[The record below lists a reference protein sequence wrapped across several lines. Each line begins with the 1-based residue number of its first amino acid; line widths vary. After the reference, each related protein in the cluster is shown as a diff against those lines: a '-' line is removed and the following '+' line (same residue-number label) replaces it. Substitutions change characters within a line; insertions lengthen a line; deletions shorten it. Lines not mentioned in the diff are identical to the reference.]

1 MKKILLLF
9 VVGLLAVAGHK
20 TQAQVVGF
28 VTHPA
33 AARGNLEI
41 GIMSNAAAPFWG
53 ISLDTVTRSGRMIVG
68 RSAGGPAA
76 GDSLACDTTL
86 INSSQMAGKVVVL
99 YRGVCPFGVKAL
111 AAQRAGAVGVIIVNN
126 QTTMINMAAG
136 DVGGQVTIP
145 VILITQADGARL
157 RPFIDSGDST
167 NILIGQK
174 RGFFADDFGFTGTGS
189 IVRPMD
195 WSVPF
200 TQAERPGD
208 YVLKL
213 GANVSNFG
221 QNAQTN
227 VNLNI
232 RVDFTNP
239 AGVTSTIYNQTGTL
253 ASLPKDSVRT
263 ITTPDLDLNAT
274 GRGRYSIRYE
284 ATSASPDQFDGD
296 NVNTQVLVLSDS
308 IYSKARVDSAGNP
321 LLSGGIRPTDAT
333 AGPYDFGIWF
343 YAKRGHRVKIDK
355 LKFAF
360 VSNPGVQ
367 LFNETVVGKVQQWI
381 DANANNAIDPG
392 ELLEMGEGFYV
403 YADSLGSNSVREV
416 AITDI
421 NTSQPGVRLDSNGVY
436 LISMNYTGASV
447 GIFTCVDP
455 QMDYT
460 ASRPFYDNQFVSPVF
475 VATWNPNGFG
485 PTRVPS
491 ISAVTSI
498 ITNTSSVENRERNDL
513 SIRVYPNPARSDVY
527 VRLNAE
533 SVIGKV
539 NYEVMDI
546 TGRVVMSG
554 EKMIDGMS
562 DQINLSVA
570 GLQQGVYTLVTKT
583 GKGFNSSRFVVTK

>member
-1 MKKILLLF
+1 MKKILLSLF
-9 VVGLLAVAGHK
+9 AGLFAVASLESN
-20 TQAQVVGF
+20 AQVVGF
-28 VTHPA
+28 VTHPS

-41 GIMSNAAAPFWG
+41 GIMASAWAV
-53 ISLDTVTRSGRMIVG
+53 SLDSLTRSGRMVVG
-68 RSAGGPAA
+68 RSAGGTAA

-86 INSSQMAGKVVVL
+86 INAAQIAGRVAVL
-99 YRGVCPFGVKAL
+99 YRGTCEFGTKAL
-111 AAQRAGAVGVIIVNN
+111 AAQRAGAVACIIVNN
-126 QTTMINMAAG
+126 QTTMINLAG
-136 DVGGQVTIP
+136 GGNGLNVTIP

-189 IVRPMD
+189 IIRPID

-213 GANVSNFG
+213 GANVANFG

-253 ASLPKDSVRT
+253 ASLPIDSTRL

-274 GRGRYSIRYE
+274 GKGRYSIRYE
-284 ATSASPDQFDGD
+284 ATAANTDQFDGD
-296 NVNTQVLVLSDS
+296 NINTQVLVLSDS
-308 IYSKARVDSAGNP
+308 IYSKSRVDSAGNP
-321 LLSGGIRPTDAT
+321 LLSGGIRPSDAT

-343 YAKRGHRVKIDK
+343 YANRGHRVKVDK
-355 LKFAF
+355 VKFAF
-360 VSNPGVQ
+360 VANAGIQ
-367 LFNETVVGKVQQWI
+367 LINETVVAKVQQWI
-381 DANANNAIDPG
+381 DANTNNAIDPG

-421 NTSQPGVRLDSNGVY
+421 NTNQPGVRLDSNGVY
-436 LISMNYTGASV
+436 VISVAYTGIQT

-455 QMDYT
+455 VMDYT
-460 ASRPFYDNQFVSPVF
+460 SSRPLYNNQFISPVF

-513 SIRVYPNPARSDVY
+513 NIRVYPNPARNDLY

-533 SVIGKV
+533 SMIGMV

-546 TGRVVMSG
+546 TGRVVLTG
-554 EKMIDGMS
+554 EKMIDGMN

-583 GKGFNSSRFVVTK
+583 TKGFNSSRFVVTK

>member
-1 MKKILLLF
+1 MKKILLSLF
-9 VVGLLAVAGHK
+9 AGLFAVAGLESN
-20 TQAQVVGF
+20 AQVVGF
-28 VTHPA
+28 VTHPS

-53 ISLDTVTRSGRMIVG
+53 ISIDTVTRSGRMIVG
-68 RSAGGPAA
+68 RSAGGVSA

-86 INSSQMAGKVVVL
+86 INPSQLAGKVVVL
-99 YRGVCPFGVKAL
+99 YRGTCPFGVKAL
-111 AAQRAGAVGVIIVNN
+111 AAQRAGAVGVVIVNN
-126 QTTMINMAAG
+126 QTTMINMSAG

-145 VILITQADGARL
+145 VILISQADGARL

-174 RGFFADDFGFTGTGS
+174 RGFFANDFGFSGTAS
-189 IVRPMD
+189 VIRPME

-208 YVLKL
+208 YIMKL
-213 GANVSNFG
+213 GANISNFG

-239 AGVTSTIYNQTGTL
+239 AGTTSTIYNQTGTL
-253 ASLPKDSVRT
+253 ASLPKDSIRL

-274 GRGRYSIRYE
+274 GKGRYTIRYE
-284 ATSASPDQFDGD
+284 ATSANPDGFDGD
-296 NVNTQVLVLSDS
+296 NVNIQTLVLSDS
-308 IYSKARVDSAGNP
+308 IYSKARVDSLGRP
-321 LLSGGIRPTDAT
+321 LLSGGIRPSDAT

-343 YAKRGHRVKIDK
+343 YAKRGHRVKVDK
-355 LKFAF
+355 VKFAF
-360 VSNPGVQ
+360 VANAGIQ
-367 LFNETVVGKVQQWI
+367 LINETVVAKVQQWI
-381 DANANNAIDPG
+381 DIDLNDAIDPG
-392 ELLEMGEGFYV
+392 ELLEMGEGFYQ
-403 YADSLGSNSVREV
+403 YTDSLGSNSVREV

-421 NTSQPGVRLDSNGVY
+421 NTNQPGVRLDSNGVY
-436 LISMNYTGASV
+436 MISVAYTGTQT

-460 ASRPFYDNQFVSPVF
+460 LSRLFYDTQYVSPVF

-498 ITNTSSVENRERNDL
+498 LTNTSGVADQQRNDM
-513 SIRVYPNPARSDVY
+513 SIRVYPNPARNDVY
-527 VRLNAE
+527 VRLSAE
-533 SVIGKV
+533 SMIGKV

-554 EKMIDGMS
+554 EKVIDGMS

-570 GLQQGVYTLVTKT
+570 GLQQGVYTVVTKT
-583 GKGFNSSRFVVTK
+583 AKGFNSSRFVVTK

>member
-1 MKKILLLF
+1 MKKILLSLF
-9 VVGLLAVAGHK
+9 AGLLAVAGLE

-68 RSAGGPAA
+68 RSAGGTAA

-86 INSSQMAGKVVVL
+86 INASQMAGRVVVL

-174 RGFFADDFGFTGTGS
+174 RGFFANDFGFS
-189 IVRPMD
+189 IENLIRPID
-195 WSVPF
+195 FAVPAN
-200 TQAERPGD
+200 QAERPGD

-213 GANVSNFG
+213 GADIVNYG

-227 VNLNI
+227 VNLNVK
-232 RVDFTNP
+232 VDFTNRS
-239 AGVTSTIYNQTGTL
+239 GSTSTIYNQNGTV
-253 ASLPKDSVRT
+253 ASLPKDSTRT
-263 ITTPDLDLNAT
+263 ALVPDLDLNAT
-274 GRGRYSIRYE
+274 GAGRYTITYT
-284 ATSASPDQFDGD
+284 ATSSNTDDFSGD
-296 NVNTQVLVLSDS
+296 NVSIQTLLLTDS
-308 IYSKARVDSAGNP
+308 IYSKARVDSLGRP
-321 LLSGGIRPTDAT
+321 TLSGGVRPGSAT
-333 AGPYDFGIWF
+333 AGPYDIGIFF
-343 YAKRGHRVKIDK
+343 YAKRGHRLKIDK

-360 VSNPGVQ
+360 VTNAPVNLIG
-367 LFNETVVGKVQQWI
+367 ETVVGKVQQWI
-381 DANANNAIDPG
+381 DANDNDAIDPG
-392 ELLEMGEGFYV
+392 ELLEMGEGFYT

-421 NTSQPGVRLDSNGVY
+421 NTNQAGVRLDSNGVY
-436 LISMNYTGASV
+436 IISVAYTGTSTQV
-447 GIFTCVDP
+447 FTCIDPGIFFRRSEIP
-455 QMDYT
+455 
-460 ASRPFYDNQFVSPVF
+460 YDQWTTPVF
-475 VATWNPNGFG
+475 TTTWNPVGFDQH
-485 PTRVPS
+485 RVPS
-491 ISAVTSI
+491 ISAITSN
-498 ITNTSSVENRERNDL
+498 ITTSVQNIERNDM

-527 VRLNAE
+527 VRLSAE
-533 SVIGKV
+533 SMIGKV

-546 TGRVVMSG
+546 TGRIVMSG
-554 EKMIDGMS
+554 EKMIDGMN

-570 GLQQGVYTLVTKT
+570 SLQQGVYTVVTKT
-583 GKGFNSSRFVVTK
+583 AKGFNSSRFVVTK

>member
-1 MKKILLLF
+1 MKKILLSLF
-9 VVGLLAVAGHK
+9 AGLFAVASLESN
-20 TQAQVVGF
+20 AQVVGF
-28 VTHPA
+28 VTHPS

-41 GIMSNAAAPFWG
+41 GIMASAWAV
-53 ISLDTVTRSGRMIVG
+53 SLDSLTRSGRMVVG
-68 RSAGGPAA
+68 RSAGGTAA

-86 INSSQMAGKVVVL
+86 INAAQIAGRVAVL
-99 YRGVCPFGVKAL
+99 YRGSCEFGTKAL
-111 AAQRAGAVGVIIVNN
+111 AAQRAGAVACIIVNN
-126 QTTMINMAAG
+126 QTTMINLAG
-136 DVGGQVTIP
+136 GGNGLNVTIP

-174 RGFFADDFGFTGTGS
+174 RGFFANDFGFSGTGS
-189 IVRPMD
+189 IIRPID

-213 GANVSNFG
+213 GANVANFG

-253 ASLPKDSVRT
+253 ASLPKDSIRL

-274 GRGRYSIRYE
+274 GKGRYSIRYE
-284 ATSASPDQFDGD
+284 ATAANTDQFDGD
-296 NVNTQVLVLSDS
+296 NVNNQILVLSDS
-308 IYSKARVDSAGNP
+308 IYSKARVDSLGRP
-321 LLSGGIRPTDAT
+321 LLSGGIRPSDAT

-343 YAKRGHRVKIDK
+343 YAKRGHRVKVDK
-355 LKFAF
+355 VKFAF
-360 VSNPGVQ
+360 VANAGIQ
-367 LFNETVVGKVQQWI
+367 LINETVVAKVQQWI
-381 DANANNAIDPG
+381 DANTNNAIDPG
-392 ELLEMGEGFYV
+392 ELLEMGEGFYL
-403 YADSLGSNSVREV
+403 YTDSLGSNSVREV

-421 NTSQPGVRLDSNGVY
+421 NTNQPGVRLDSNGVY
-436 LISMNYTGASV
+436 VISVAYTGIQT

-455 QMDYT
+455 VMDYT
-460 ASRPFYDNQFVSPVF
+460 SSRPLYDNQFISPVF

-513 SIRVYPNPARSDVY
+513 NIRVYPNPARNDVY
-527 VRLNAE
+527 VRLSAE
-533 SVIGKV
+533 SMIGKV

-570 GLQQGVYTLVTKT
+570 SLQQGVYTVVTKT
-583 GKGFNSSRFVVTK
+583 AKGFNSSRFVVTK

>member
-1 MKKILLLF
+1 ML
-9 VVGLLAVAGHK
+9 VGLLAVAGLETK
-20 TQAQVVGF
+20 AQVVGF
-28 VTHPA
+28 VTRPS

-41 GIMSNAAAPFWG
+41 GTMASGWAV
-53 ISLDTVTRSGRMIVG
+53 SLDSLTRSGRMIVG
-68 RSAGGPAA
+68 RSAGGTAA
-76 GDSLACDTTL
+76 GDSLGCDTTL
-86 INSSQMAGKVVVL
+86 INASQLAGRVAVL
-99 YRGVCPFGVKAL
+99 YRGSCEFGTKAL
-111 AAQRAGAVGVIIVNN
+111 AAQRAGAVACVIINN
-126 QTTMINMAAG
+126 QTTMINLAG
-136 DVGGQVTIP
+136 GGNGLNITIP

-174 RGFFADDFGFTGTGS
+174 RGFFSNDFGFSGTGS
-189 IVRPMD
+189 VIRPMD

-213 GANVSNFG
+213 GANVANFG

-239 AGVTSTIYNQTGTL
+239 AGTTSTIYNQTGTL
-253 ASLPKDSVRT
+253 ASLPKDSIRL
-263 ITTPDLDLNAT
+263 ITTPNLDLNAT
-274 GRGRYSIRYE
+274 GKGRYTIRYE
-284 ATSASPDQFDGD
+284 ATAANADQFDGD

-308 IYSKARVDSAGNP
+308 IYSKARVDSLGRP
-321 LLSGGIRPTDAT
+321 LLSGGIRPSDAT

-343 YAKRGHRVKIDK
+343 YAKRGHRVKVDK
-355 LKFAF
+355 VKFAF
-360 VSNPGVQ
+360 VANAGIQ
-367 LFNETVVGKVQQWI
+367 LINETVVGKVQQWI
-381 DANANNAIDPG
+381 DIDGNDAIDPG
-392 ELLEMGEGFYV
+392 ELLEMGEGFYT
-403 YADSLGSNSVREV
+403 YNDSLGSNSVREV

-421 NTSQPGVRLDSNGVY
+421 NTNQPGVRLDSNGVY
-436 LISMNYTGASV
+436 LISVAYTGTQT

-460 ASRPFYDNQFVSPVF
+460 ASRPLYDTQFVSPVF

-498 ITNTSSVENRERNDL
+498 LANTTSVENRERNDMN
-513 SIRVYPNPARSDVY
+513 IRVFPNPARNDVY
-527 VRLNAE
+527 VRLSAE
-533 SVIGKV
+533 SMIGKV

-570 GLQQGVYTLVTKT
+570 GLQQGVYTVVTKT
-583 GKGFNSSRFVVTK
+583 AKGFNSSRFVVTK